1 MKKQPD
7 LRNVALVVA
16 LTAVAAT
23 AWATNESLMS
33 PESVAARNSSLQP
46 PPASTQPPSATTQPA
61 PAPLPVSETLAPGEE
76 IVAPAEP
83 SAPAPAVRASAPQP
97 PVIVEERHLTLDER
111 IQADVMD
118 KLAAAPHISGKI
130 GVESHDAIVRLT
142 GYTLTAGQAY
152 RAGRYAGSVIG
163 VRFVQNEIRPRIG
176 GSI

>member
-33 PESVAARNSSLQP
+33 PESVAARNSTLQP
-46 PPASTQPPSATTQPA
+46 SPAPAQPLSAATPSA
-61 PAPLPVSETLAPGEE
+61 PAPLPVRETLVPGEE
-76 IVAPAEP
+76 IVAPAE
-83 SAPAPAVRASAPQP
+83 APAVRASAPQP

-111 IQADVMD
+111 IQGDVMD

-130 GVESHDAIVRLT
+130 GVESHDAVVRLT
-142 GYTLTAGQAY
+142 GYTLTAGQAD
-152 RAGRYAGSVIG
+152 RAGRYAGSVMG
-163 VRFVQNEIRPRIG
+163 VRYVQNEIRPRIG